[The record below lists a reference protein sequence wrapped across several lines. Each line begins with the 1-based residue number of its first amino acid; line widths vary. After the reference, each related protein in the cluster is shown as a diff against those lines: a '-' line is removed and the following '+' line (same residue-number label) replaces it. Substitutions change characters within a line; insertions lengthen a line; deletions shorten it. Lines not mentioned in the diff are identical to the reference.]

1 MQEYTHIMFD
11 SSIFKSI
18 YEDDHNKIKII
29 TLMNKDGNRI
39 RICRL
44 NTYKLI
50 VPSVES
56 HLDFYATI

>member
-1 MQEYTHIMFD
+1 MFD